1 MEIKKVFLIPHF
13 HFDFEWWKEEPHHEE
28 DALIIIDKAL
38 ELLNKYPNFT
48 YVIDQVAPLK
58 FFIEKNPNRISEIK
72 KYIDEGRLELV
83 GGGIV
88 APDENL
94 PTGEG
99 LIRQFYEGKKWIKE
113 NIGVDVEVGW
123 EIDEFGHPTQ
133 IPQILSI
140 LDFKYFV
147 FSRGVNPY
155 DKDHPTLFWW
165 KDPAGEK
172 KILTYW
178 WAASYM
184 SCSPIFPTSKMNIK
198 RFFREIKAR
207 IIYEGKRSPVPYLMV
222 PLGGDFTIP
231 TADWIKFVDLW
242 NGSEEIQLE
251 FSLPS
256 KFFKFVEKFSIPE
269 VQGEFNP
276 VFTGCYSSREKLK
289 KRGRE
294 LQYRLSSFEKLS
306 TISNILGDKYPE
318 EKLKE
323 SWWEVLKGDF
333 HDTICGTG
341 TDRVYKKSLKRY
353 DNAEN
358 ILNECEEKFV
368 KFLGKK
374 LKGDYFVFNS
384 LNWGREEFV
393 QTDKISGIVK
403 VPPLGIKRL
412 EVSHEEKYLV
422 KVTPKSL
429 ENRYLRLE
437 FDEEHGLKSIYD
449 KEKKFEILSG
459 IGNEI
464 IIEGDVGNLWT
475 TAITDK
481 KFKVKIKG
489 IEIKKNTKHVGIISI
504 KEGND
509 FIDIEKEII
518 ILSNKKRVDFRTNID
533 FKGKDKRV
541 DVCFPFAFN
550 GKWFGEEPFHMLE
563 KEEGTWAL
571 QNSAMYKGQEYGV
584 GILNKGIPGYSFQA
598 NNCRLTLFRSV
609 SLSSFSYVVWL
620 IKNLGKIARLA
631 GKSISNFKKG
641 LNVIEY
647 PIYPVHNVILREWAT
662 EGDIKCFGT
671 TDLKSHFLAFS
682 KVFKEALCWERG
694 KHAFEYSILM
704 DVKDTKDAIK
714 EGLEINNPL
723 WLNSIKGNGNIDEFT
738 LFKDEVEG
746 VVVSSIYPTKDGL
759 LLRCYEIE
767 GKKKEVIFPFNIN
780 ITKVYKLERLDG
792 KLNEIPLETN
802 SFSYEFKPWEI
813 TNFLLVN

>member
-1 MEIKKVFLIPHF
+1 MEVKKVFLIPHF

-28 DALIIIDKAL
+28 DVLIIIDKAL
-38 ELLNKYPNFT
+38 DLLKKYPNFT
-48 YVIDQVAPLK
+48 YVIDQVVPLK

-72 KYIDEGRLELV
+72 KHIDEGRLELV

-99 LIRQFYEGKKWIKE
+99 LIRQFHEGKKWTKE
-113 NIGVDVEVGW
+113 NIGVDVKVGW

-133 IPQILSI
+133 IPQILSM
-140 LDFKYFV
+140 LGYKYFV

-165 KDPAGEK
+165 KGPDGEK

-198 RFFREIKAR
+198 RFFKEIKAR

-231 TADWIKFVDLW
+231 TEDWIEFVDLW
-242 NGSEEIQLE
+242 NRSEEIKLE

-256 KFFKFVEKFSIPE
+256 EFFKFIEEFPIPD

-276 VFTGCYSSREKLK
+276 VFTGGYSSREKLK

-294 LQYRLSSFEKLS
+294 LQYRLTSFEKLA

-323 SWWEVLKGDF
+323 SWWEVLKGDS

-341 TDRVYKKSLKRY
+341 TDRVYKKSLERY
-353 DNAEN
+353 DNTEN
-358 ILNECEEKFV
+358 ILNECELKLV
-368 KFLGKK
+368 KFLDKK
-374 LKGDYFVFNS
+374 LKGDYFVFNP

-393 QTDKISGIVK
+393 ETEKISGIVK

-412 EVSHEEKYLV
+412 ELSHEEKYPV
-422 KVTPKSL
+422 KVSSKSL
-429 ENRYLRLE
+429 ENKYLRLE
-437 FDEEHGLKSIYD
+437 FDKEHGLKSIYD

-459 IGNEI
+459 IGNEV

-475 TAITDK
+475 TVTTGK

-489 IEIKKNTKHVGIISI
+489 IEIKKKEKDIGIISI

-518 ILSNKKRVDFRTNID
+518 LLSNKKRVDFRTNID

-550 GKWFGEEPFHMLE
+550 GIWFGEEPFHMLK
-563 KEEGTWAL
+563 KEEGTCAL
-571 QNSAMYKGQEYGV
+571 QNSALYKGQEYGV
-584 GILNKGIPGYSFQA
+584 GILNRGIPGYSFQG
-598 NNCRLTLFRSV
+598 NGCRLTLFRSV

-620 IKNLGKIARLA
+620 LKNLGKIARLA
-631 GKSISNFKKG
+631 GKSISNFKNG

-671 TDLKSHFLAFS
+671 TDLKSHILAFS

-694 KHAFEYSILM
+694 KHSFEYSLLM
-704 DVKDTKDAIK
+704 DVKDTKEVMK

-723 WLNSIKGNGNIDEFT
+723 WLKNIKGTGNIDEF
-738 LFKDEVEG
+738 LMFKDEIEG
-746 VVVSSIYPTKDGL
+746 IFISGMYPTNDGS
-759 LLRCYEIE
+759 LLRCCEIE
-767 GKKKEVIFPFNIN
+767 GKKKEVSFPLKIS
-780 ITKVYKLERLDG
+780 ITKVYKLDCLGG
-792 KLNEIPLETN
+792 KSNEITLKTT
-802 SFSYEFKPWEI
+802 SFSYGFKPWEI
-813 TNFLLVN
+813 ANFLLVK